1 MIRQVKRV
9 MIYLFGLSLLSLGV
23 VLNTKTNYG
32 VSPIG
37 AVPYTLSQLTS
48 FSLGYLTA
56 TVFCLYVVAQIF
68 IIWKRFEKRVLLQL
82 PISLL
87 FGIFTD
93 MFNHAIRISTD
104 NHIIR
109 SLLLIAAILSTAL
122 GVVLI
127 LKMNLV
133 PCSPDGFTKEVSIS
147 IHKSFAFTKNI
158 VDATSVAL
166 AITLGLVF
174 GGKIIGIGLG
184 TLASVIFIGRCIGL
198 LNHLLK
204 GKLEFK

>member
-1 MIRQVKRV
+1 
-9 MIYLFGLSLLSLGV
+9 
-23 VLNTKTNYG
+23 
-32 VSPIG
+32 
-37 AVPYTLSQLTS
+37 
-48 FSLGYLTA
+48 
-56 TVFCLYVVAQIF
+56 
-68 IIWKRFEKRVLLQL
+68 
-82 PISLL
+82 
-87 FGIFTD
+87 
-93 MFNHAIRISTD
+93 
-104 NHIIR
+104 
-109 SLLLIAAILSTAL
+109 
-122 GVVLI
+122 
-127 LKMNLV
+127 MNLV